1 MTFILN
7 EHEWARDMIES
18 RSIGKRPFETL
29 CRVARYYIDEG
40 YRKDEVRRLV
50 ETFLLQCK
58 PDASSALWMDTLD
71 RAVSCAAKRPAVVI
85 DKLVVTKPE
94 LEAIDS
100 LTGVQAQRLAF
111 TLLCLAKYYDAINP
125 KANHWVCADDKD
137 IMAMASIK
145 NPIRR
150 QCELYRQLKDAGLIR
165 FSKRVDNTNVCVLFV
180 SKGEPAMEIKDL
192 KNLGNQYLFAKGAPG
207 YFRCTNCGAVSKSVK
222 RSVEKRAI
230 DKRGNTAKWCAECE
244 KIRSHSGV

>member
-18 RSIGKRPFETL
+18 RSIGKRSFETL

-40 YRKDEVRRLV
+40 YRKDEVRRLL
-50 ETFLLQCK
+50 EMFLLQCK

-71 RAVSCAAKRPAVVI
+71 RAVSCAAKRPAVMI
-85 DKLVVTKPE
+85 DKIVITKPE
-94 LEAIDS
+94 LDVIDR
-100 LTGVQAQRLAF
+100 LDGIQLQRLAF

-137 IMAMASIK
+137 IMAMANIK

-150 QCELYRQLKDAGLIR
+150 QCELYRKLKDAGLIC
-165 FSKRVDNTNVCVLFV
+165 FSKRVDNTNVCVLFTA
-180 SKGEPAMEIKDL
+180 KGEEAMEIRDL
-192 KNLGNQYLFAKGAPG
+192 RNLGNQYLYAKGAPG
-207 YFRCTNCGAVSKSVK
+207 YFRCANCGAVTKIAKS
-222 RSVEKRAI
+222 SVERRMI
-230 DKRGNTAKWCAECE
+230 DRRGNTSKWCPDCE
-244 KIRSHSGV
+244 KTRSHSGV